1 MIRLDDDQIPWHD
14 GMTVADV
21 LASVPDG
28 RQYAVITV
36 NGRYVSRPAFEHYLI
51 PDNAE
56 IRLIPMIAGG

>member
-1 MIRLDDDQIPWHD
+1 MSWYD
-14 GMTVADV
+14 GMTVTDL

-28 RQYAVITV
+28 DQYAVIRV
-36 NGRYVSRPAFEHYLI
+36 NGRYVSRPEFKTYTI